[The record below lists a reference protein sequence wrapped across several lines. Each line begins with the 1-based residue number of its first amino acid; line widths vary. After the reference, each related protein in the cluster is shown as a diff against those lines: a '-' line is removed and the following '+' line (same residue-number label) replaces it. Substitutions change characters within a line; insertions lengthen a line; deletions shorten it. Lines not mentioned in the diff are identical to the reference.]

1 MIRLRMKYFNMIL
14 IEKLQK
20 YQPYHQAKL
29 ESMNE
34 KILPLQKQIVERAKC
49 IYSPLQKAFGK
60 QTKRIQDQGKNKL
73 II

>member
-1 MIRLRMKYFNMIL
+1 MIL

-29 ESMNE
+29 ESINE
-34 KILPLQKQIVERAKC
+34 KTLPLQKQIVERAKC

-60 QTKRIQDQGKNKL
+60 QTKRIEDQGKNKL

>member
-1 MIRLRMKYFNMIL
+1 
-14 IEKLQK
+14 
-20 YQPYHQAKL
+20 
-29 ESMNE
+29 MNE
-34 KILPLQKQIVERAKC
+34 KILPSIQKQIVERAKC